1 MDSYHLNNSFHYIS
15 FFDKIEE
22 VDELEDKNANNS
34 LQINLFPN
42 CESSE
47 QQIMNTTTN
56 LFEGNLN
63 LSQLQNKKKNPIED
77 FSYIEQNFNE
87 NSHMIL
93 EEEFKGVDNNYKI
106 DNTGIETIIEMNSF
120 EQEINDSF
128 IKENNFLLHNFNN
141 MNSLS
146 IEQNNNLNNL
156 TTPINE
162 INKIDF
168 TVDDDS
174 ELLKI
179 KKSLI
184 DIKLSKSSICKN
196 KTMKNS
202 INTTMTNDSTKK
214 IFNVYNTDNLNNSMK
229 LNMSSCLLSNKNKR
243 GRKKLLIDGLKTELM
258 DKAFIREFKKFV
270 KLKQE
275 QKQFD
280 NIFEKDPIFWKEFIQ
295 NNSAPFTFTVNSEKI
310 QYKSYNKQLLK
321 MLFSR
326 NDVRKLYSYF
336 VNDKEKDFSININMK
351 KIKKLEHNLFLFSY
365 YYGKNLHKIYSDEYS
380 TNDISFEN
388 EELSNMSLDNS
399 NMSL

>member
-22 VDELEDKNANNS
+22 VDELEDKNPNNS

-63 LSQLQNKKKNPIED
+63 FSQLQNKKKNPIED

-93 EEEFKGVDNNYKI
+93 EEEFRGVDNNYKI
-106 DNTGIETIIEMNSF
+106 ENTGIEPIIEMNSF
-120 EQEINDSF
+120 EQGINDSF
-128 IKENNFLLHNFNN
+128 LHENNNFLLHNFNN
-141 MNSLS
+141 INSISL
-146 IEQNNNLNNL
+146 ENNINNL
-156 TTPINE
+156 TAPIND
-162 INKIDF
+162 INKMDI

-179 KKSLI
+179 KKNLMS
-184 DIKLSKSSICKN
+184 IKLSKSSISKN
-196 KTMKNS
+196 KTMKTS
-202 INTTMTNDSTKK
+202 INQTMLNDSSKK
-214 IFNVYNTDNLNNSMK
+214 IFNVYTQDNLNNSMK
-229 LNMSSCLLSNKNKR
+229 LNMSSCLFNSKIKR
-243 GRKKLLIDGLKTELM
+243 GRKKILLDGLKTELM
-258 DKAFIREFKKFV
+258 DKAFIREFKKYI

-275 QKQFD
+275 SKQFD
-280 NIFEKDPIFWKEFIQ
+280 NIFEKDPIFWKEFSQ
-295 NNSAPFTFTVNSEKI
+295 NSVAPFIFTVNGEKVK
-310 QYKSYNKQLLK
+310 YKSYNKQLLK

-326 NDVRKLYSYF
+326 PDVRKLYSFF
-336 VNDKEKDFSININMK
+336 VNDREKDFSANINMK
-351 KIKKLEHNLFLFSY
+351 KIKKLEHNLYLFSY

-380 TNDISFEN
+380 ANEISFEN
-388 EELSNMSLDNS
+388 EELINMSLDNT